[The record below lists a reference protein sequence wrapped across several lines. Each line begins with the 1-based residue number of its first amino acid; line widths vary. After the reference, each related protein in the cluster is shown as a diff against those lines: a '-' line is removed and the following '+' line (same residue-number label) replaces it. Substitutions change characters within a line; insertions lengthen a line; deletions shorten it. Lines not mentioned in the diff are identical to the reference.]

1 MKTPAPVNIS
11 ENMQRT
17 WGESMITEK
26 EINFYIVNHLDVLG
40 VEEGLDQVAHRL
52 AFNKEVV
59 RGIYFNVKGKEKA
72 NQMAV

>member
-1 MKTPAPVNIS
+1 
-11 ENMQRT
+11 
-17 WGESMITEK
+17 MITEK